1 MSIFNNPKEHYW
13 RNFATKTV
21 LILVTVAIIVW
32 FLPRNEG
39 RQYRYDVGK
48 PWMYGS
54 VIAKFD
60 FPIYKTDEA
69 IKHEQDSLLSQFQ
82 PYYDINTRIEDEQV
96 SRFLHDFSQGIPG
109 LPKEYVR
116 LIAKQLHHIYQTGII
131 NTPEYNR
138 IYKDSTSMIRIITGK
153 TVKSVPVGNFYSTIA
168 AYERIFFD
176 ERIAAQR
183 PAISKCNINNY
194 VEPNLIYDKERSET
208 EKNDLLSSIPLA
220 SGMVMSG
227 QKIIDRGEVIN
238 DYTYRVLNSFDKE
251 MKRRSSTDDEIT
263 TTIIGQSLFV
273 FILVLMFTC
282 YLSLFRKDYFE
293 KPRSITMLYA
303 MITLF
308 PIFVSMMMKHNFFSV
323 YIIPFA
329 MSAIF
334 VRVFMDSRTAFITH
348 VTMVLICAAAVK
360 YQYEFIIVQLA
371 SGLVAI
377 YSLRELSKRSQ
388 IFMTALLVAVAS
400 AVIYS
405 ALQLMQDNQ
414 VFNIDRNMY
423 TYFIVNGIFVL
434 LSYPLMYII
443 EKTFGFTSNV
453 TLFELSNTN
462 KGLLRNLS
470 EIAPGT
476 FQHSITVGNLAAE
489 IANRIGA
496 NSLLVRTGALY
507 HDIGKMTN
515 PVFFT
520 ENQAGVN
527 PHDQLT
533 ELESAQIIISHVPEG
548 LKMAEKVS
556 LPGIIKDFILTH
568 HGTGITKYF
577 YVKYCNA
584 HPNEIVDKSMFQYPG
599 PNPFTREQAI
609 LMMADTVEAAS
620 RSLKEYT
627 EESISNLVNNLIDG
641 QVKDGFFKECP
652 ITFRDIALA
661 KQVLIERLKAIYHTR
676 ISYPH
681 LSTSAQATADK
692 AEEEKEK
699 EEKDSTCTVE

>member
-1 MSIFNNPKEHYW
+1 MSIFNNTEENYW
-13 RNFATKTV
+13 RNLATKTV
-21 LILVTVAIIVW
+21 LVCITVAIIVW

-39 RQYRYDVGK
+39 RMYRYDVGK

-69 IKHEQDSLLSQFQ
+69 IKHEQDSLLKHFQ
-82 PYYDINTRIEDEQV
+82 PYYSLNPLIEKKQV
-96 SRFLHDFSQGIPG
+96 ERFLHDYEQGING
-109 LPKEYVR
+109 LPKEYVGIVAR
-116 LIAKQLHHIYQTGII
+116 QMQEIYQMGII
-131 NTPEYNR
+131 NTNEYNN
-138 IYKDSTSMIRIITGK
+138 IFKDSTSMIRFVSGK
-153 TVKSVPVGNFYSTIA
+153 NAKSLKVSSFYSTIA
-168 AYERIFFD
+168 AYEHIFAN
-176 ERIAAQR
+176 EKLAAQR
-183 PAISKCNINNY
+183 TILSRCNLNNY
-194 VEPNLIYDKERSET
+194 IEANIVYDKEKSDA

-227 QKIIDRGEVIN
+227 QKIIDRGEIVN
-238 DYTYRVLNSFDKE
+238 DYTCRVLNSFDKE
-251 MKRRSSTDDEIT
+251 MKRRSSTQDEIMT
-263 TTIIGQSLFV
+263 TFIGQILFV
-273 FILVLMFTC
+273 LILVMMFTS
-282 YLSLFRKDYFE
+282 YLTLFRKDYFE
-293 KPRSITMLYA
+293 KPRSLTMLYT

-308 PIFVSMMMKHNFFSV
+308 PILVSMMMKHNFFSV

-329 MSAIF
+329 MAAIF

-348 VTMVLICAAAVK
+348 VTMILICAAAVK

-388 IFMTALLVAVAS
+388 IFITAILVTISSCIV
-400 AVIYS
+400 YL

-414 VFNIDRNMY
+414 VFNIDPSMY
-423 TYFIVNGIFVL
+423 TYFIINGIFLL
-434 LSYPLMYII
+434 LSYPMMYLI
-443 EKTFGFTSNV
+443 EKMFGFISNV

-489 IANRIGA
+489 IANRIHA

-527 PHDQLT
+527 PHDQLSD
-533 ELESAQIIISHVPEG
+533 LESAQIIISHVTEG
-548 LKMAEKVS
+548 LKLAEKFN
-556 LPGIIKDFILTH
+556 LPGIIKDFISTH
-568 HGTGITKYF
+568 HGTGLTKYF
-577 YVKYCNA
+577 YINYCNE
-584 HPNEIVDKSMFQYPG
+584 HPDEQVDKEMFQYPG

-620 RSLKEYT
+620 RSLNEYT
-627 EESISNLVNNLIDG
+627 EESISTLTNKLIDS
-641 QVKDGFFKECP
+641 QVADGFFRECP

-661 KQVLIERLKAIYHTR
+661 KSVLIERLKSIYHTR

-681 LSTSAQATADK
+681 LNK
-692 AEEEKEK
+692 
-699 EEKDSTCTVE
+699 

>member
-1 MSIFNNPKEHYW
+1 MSIFNNTEENYW
-13 RNFATKTV
+13 RNLATKTV
-21 LILVTVAIIVW
+21 LVCITVAIIVW

-39 RQYRYDVGK
+39 RMYRYDVGK

-69 IKHEQDSLLSQFQ
+69 IKHEQDSLLKHFQ
-82 PYYDINTRIEDEQV
+82 PYYSLNPLIEKKQV
-96 SRFLHDFSQGIPG
+96 ERFLHDYEQGING
-109 LPKEYVR
+109 LPKEYVGIVAR
-116 LIAKQLHHIYQTGII
+116 QMQEIYQMGII
-131 NTPEYNR
+131 NTNEYNN
-138 IYKDSTSMIRIITGK
+138 IFKDSTSMIRFVSGK
-153 TVKSVPVGNFYSTIA
+153 NAKSLKVSSFYSTIA
-168 AYERIFFD
+168 AYEHIFAN
-176 ERIAAQR
+176 EKLAAQR
-183 PAISKCNINNY
+183 AILSRCNLNNY
-194 VEPNLIYDKERSET
+194 IEANIVYDKEKSDA

-227 QKIIDRGEVIN
+227 QKIIDRGEIVN
-238 DYTYRVLNSFDKE
+238 DYTCRVLNSFDKE
-251 MKRRSSTDDEIT
+251 MKRRSSTQDEIMT
-263 TTIIGQSLFV
+263 TFIGQILFV
-273 FILVLMFTC
+273 LILVMMFTS
-282 YLSLFRKDYFE
+282 YLTLFRKDYFE
-293 KPRSITMLYA
+293 KPRSITMLYT

-308 PIFVSMMMKHNFFSV
+308 PILVSMMMKHNFFSV

-329 MSAIF
+329 MAAIF

-348 VTMVLICAAAVK
+348 VTMILICAAAVK

-388 IFMTALLVAVAS
+388 IFITAILVTISSCIV
-400 AVIYS
+400 YL

-414 VFNIDRNMY
+414 VFNIDPSMY
-423 TYFIVNGIFVL
+423 TYFIINGIFLL
-434 LSYPLMYII
+434 LSYPMMYLI
-443 EKTFGFTSNV
+443 EKMFGFISNV

-489 IANRIGA
+489 IANRIHA

-527 PHDQLT
+527 PHDQLSD
-533 ELESAQIIISHVPEG
+533 LESAQIIISHVTEG
-548 LKMAEKVS
+548 LKLAEKFN
-556 LPGIIKDFILTH
+556 LPGIIKDFISTH
-568 HGTGITKYF
+568 HGNGLTKFF
-577 YVKYCNA
+577 YINYCNE
-584 HPNEIVDKSMFQYPG
+584 HPDEKVDKEQFQYPG

-609 LMMADTVEAAS
+609 LMMADIVEAAS

-627 EESISNLVNNLIDG
+627 EESISALTNKLIDS
-641 QVKDGFFKECP
+641 QVADGFFRECP

-661 KQVLIERLKAIYHTR
+661 KSVLIERLKSIYHTR

-681 LSTSAQATADK
+681 LNK
-692 AEEEKEK
+692 
-699 EEKDSTCTVE
+699 

>member
-1 MSIFNNPKEHYW
+1 MSIFNNTEENYW
-13 RNFATKTV
+13 RNLATKTV
-21 LILVTVAIIVW
+21 LVCITVAIIVW

-39 RQYRYDVGK
+39 RMYRYDVGK

-69 IKHEQDSLLSQFQ
+69 IKHEQDSLLKHFQ
-82 PYYDINTRIEDEQV
+82 PYYSLNPLIEKKQV
-96 SRFLHDFSQGIPG
+96 ERFLHDYEQGING
-109 LPKEYVR
+109 LPKEYVGIVAR
-116 LIAKQLHHIYQTGII
+116 QMQEIYQMGII
-131 NTPEYNR
+131 NTNEYNN
-138 IYKDSTSMIRIITGK
+138 IFKDSTSMIRFVSGK
-153 TVKSVPVGNFYSTIA
+153 NAKSLKVSSFYSTIA
-168 AYERIFFD
+168 AYEHIFAN
-176 ERIAAQR
+176 EKLAAQR
-183 PAISKCNINNY
+183 AILSRCNLNNY
-194 VEPNLIYDKERSET
+194 IEANIVYDKEKSDA
-208 EKNDLLSSIPLA
+208 EKNDMLSSIPLA

-227 QKIIDRGEVIN
+227 QKIIDRGEIVN
-238 DYTYRVLNSFDKE
+238 DYTCRVLNSFDKE
-251 MKRRSSTDDEIT
+251 MKRRSSTQDEIMT
-263 TTIIGQSLFV
+263 TFIGQILFV
-273 FILVLMFTC
+273 LILVMMFTS
-282 YLSLFRKDYFE
+282 YLTLFRKDYFE
-293 KPRSITMLYA
+293 KPRSITMLYT

-308 PIFVSMMMKHNFFSV
+308 PILVSMMMKHNFFSV

-329 MSAIF
+329 MAAIF

-348 VTMVLICAAAVK
+348 VTMILICAAAVK

-388 IFMTALLVAVAS
+388 IFITAILVTISSCIV
-400 AVIYS
+400 YL

-414 VFNIDRNMY
+414 VFNIDPSMY
-423 TYFIVNGIFVL
+423 TYFIINGIFLL
-434 LSYPLMYII
+434 LSYPMMYLI
-443 EKTFGFTSNV
+443 EKMFGFISNV

-489 IANRIGA
+489 IANRIHA

-527 PHDQLT
+527 PHDQLSD
-533 ELESAQIIISHVPEG
+533 LESAQIIISHVTEG
-548 LKMAEKVS
+548 LKLAEKFN
-556 LPGIIKDFILTH
+556 LPGIIKDFISTH
-568 HGTGITKYF
+568 HGTGLTKYF
-577 YVKYCNA
+577 YINYCNE
-584 HPNEIVDKSMFQYPG
+584 HPDEQVDKEMFQYPG

-620 RSLKEYT
+620 RSLNEYT
-627 EESISNLVNNLIDG
+627 EESISTLTNKLIDS
-641 QVKDGFFKECP
+641 QVADGFFRECP
-652 ITFRDIALA
+652 ITFRDITLA
-661 KQVLIERLKAIYHTR
+661 KSVLIERLKSIYHTR

-681 LSTSAQATADK
+681 LNK
-692 AEEEKEK
+692 
-699 EEKDSTCTVE
+699 

>member
-1 MSIFNNPKEHYW
+1 MSIFNNTEENYW
-13 RNFATKTV
+13 RNLATKTV
-21 LILVTVAIIVW
+21 LVCITVAIIVW

-39 RQYRYDVGK
+39 RMYRYDVGK

-69 IKHEQDSLLSQFQ
+69 IKHEQDSLLKHFQ
-82 PYYDINTRIEDEQV
+82 PYYSLNPLIEKKQV
-96 SRFLHDFSQGIPG
+96 ERFLHDYEQGING
-109 LPKEYVR
+109 LPKEYVGIVAR
-116 LIAKQLHHIYQTGII
+116 QMQEIYQMGII
-131 NTPEYNR
+131 NTNEYNN
-138 IYKDSTSMIRIITGK
+138 IFKDSTSMIRFVSGK
-153 TVKSVPVGNFYSTIA
+153 NAKSLKVSSFYSTIA
-168 AYERIFFD
+168 AYEHIFAN
-176 ERIAAQR
+176 EKLAAQR
-183 PAISKCNINNY
+183 AILSRCNLNNY
-194 VEPNLIYDKERSET
+194 IEANIVYDKEKSDA

-227 QKIIDRGEVIN
+227 QKIIDRGEIVN
-238 DYTYRVLNSFDKE
+238 DYTCRVLNSFDKE
-251 MKRRSSTDDEIT
+251 MKRRSSTQDEIMT
-263 TTIIGQSLFV
+263 TFIGQILFV
-273 FILVLMFTC
+273 LILVMMFTS
-282 YLSLFRKDYFE
+282 YLTLFRKDYFE
-293 KPRSITMLYA
+293 KPRSLTMLYT

-308 PIFVSMMMKHNFFSV
+308 PILVSMMMKHNFFSV

-329 MSAIF
+329 MAAIF

-348 VTMVLICAAAVK
+348 VTMILICAAAVK

-388 IFMTALLVAVAS
+388 IFITAILVTISSCIV
-400 AVIYS
+400 YL

-414 VFNIDRNMY
+414 VFNIDPSMY
-423 TYFIVNGIFVL
+423 TYFIINGIFLL
-434 LSYPLMYII
+434 LSYPMMYLI
-443 EKTFGFTSNV
+443 EKMFGFISNV

-489 IANRIGA
+489 IANRIHA

-527 PHDQLT
+527 PHDQLSD
-533 ELESAQIIISHVPEG
+533 LESAQIIISHVTEG
-548 LKMAEKVS
+548 LKLAEKFN
-556 LPGIIKDFILTH
+556 LPGIIKDFISTH
-568 HGTGITKYF
+568 HGTGLTKYF
-577 YVKYCNA
+577 YINYCNE
-584 HPNEIVDKSMFQYPG
+584 HPDEQVDKEMFQYPG

-620 RSLKEYT
+620 RSLNEYT
-627 EESISNLVNNLIDG
+627 EESISTLTNKLIDS
-641 QVKDGFFKECP
+641 QVAGGFFRECP

-661 KQVLIERLKAIYHTR
+661 KSVLIERLKSIYHTR

-681 LSTSAQATADK
+681 QNK
-692 AEEEKEK
+692 
-699 EEKDSTCTVE
+699 

>member
-1 MSIFNNPKEHYW
+1 MSIFNNTEENYW
-13 RNFATKTV
+13 RNLATKTV
-21 LILVTVAIIVW
+21 LVCITVAIIVW

-39 RQYRYDVGK
+39 RMYRYDVGK

-69 IKHEQDSLLSQFQ
+69 IKHEQDSLLKHFQ
-82 PYYDINTRIEDEQV
+82 PYYSLNPLIEKKQV
-96 SRFLHDFSQGIPG
+96 ERFLHDYEQGING
-109 LPKEYVR
+109 LPKEYVG
-116 LIAKQLHHIYQTGII
+116 IVAKQMQEIYQMGII
-131 NTPEYNR
+131 NTNEYNN
-138 IYKDSTSMIRIITGK
+138 IFKDSTSMIRFVSGK
-153 TVKSVPVGNFYSTIA
+153 NAKSLKVSSFYSTIA
-168 AYERIFFD
+168 AYEHIFAN
-176 ERIAAQR
+176 EKLAAR
-183 PAISKCNINNY
+183 RAILSRCNLNNY
-194 VEPNLIYDKERSET
+194 IEANIVYDKEKSDA

-227 QKIIDRGEVIN
+227 QKIIDRGEIVN
-238 DYTYRVLNSFDKE
+238 DYTCRVLNSFDKE
-251 MKRRSSTDDEIT
+251 MKRRSSTQDEIMT
-263 TTIIGQSLFV
+263 TFIGQILFV
-273 FILVLMFTC
+273 LILVMMFTS
-282 YLSLFRKDYFE
+282 YLTLFRKDYFE
-293 KPRSITMLYA
+293 KPRSLTMLYT

-308 PIFVSMMMKHNFFSV
+308 PILVSMMMKHNFFSV

-329 MSAIF
+329 MAAIF

-348 VTMVLICAAAVK
+348 VTMILICAAAVK

-388 IFMTALLVAVAS
+388 IFITAILVTISSCIV
-400 AVIYS
+400 YL

-414 VFNIDRNMY
+414 VFNIDPSMY
-423 TYFIVNGIFVL
+423 TYFIINGIFLL
-434 LSYPLMYII
+434 LSYPMMYLI
-443 EKTFGFTSNV
+443 EKMFGFISNV

-489 IANRIGA
+489 IANRIHA

-527 PHDQLT
+527 PHDQLSD
-533 ELESAQIIISHVPEG
+533 LESAQIIISHVTEG
-548 LKMAEKVS
+548 LKLAEKFN
-556 LPGIIKDFILTH
+556 LPGIIKDFISTH
-568 HGTGITKYF
+568 HGTGLTKYF
-577 YVKYCNA
+577 YINYSNE
-584 HPNEIVDKSMFQYPG
+584 HPDEQVDKEMFQYPG

-620 RSLKEYT
+620 RSLNEYT
-627 EESISNLVNNLIDG
+627 EESISTLTNKLIDS
-641 QVKDGFFKECP
+641 QVADGFFRECP

-661 KQVLIERLKAIYHTR
+661 KSVLIERLKSIYHTR

-681 LSTSAQATADK
+681 LNK
-692 AEEEKEK
+692 
-699 EEKDSTCTVE
+699 

>member
-1 MSIFNNPKEHYW
+1 MSIFNNTEENYW
-13 RNFATKTV
+13 RNLATKTV
-21 LILVTVAIIVW
+21 LVCITVAIIVW

-39 RQYRYDVGK
+39 RMYRYDVGK

-69 IKHEQDSLLSQFQ
+69 IKHEQDSLLKHFQ
-82 PYYDINTRIEDEQV
+82 PYYSLNPLIEKKQV
-96 SRFLHDFSQGIPG
+96 ERFLHDYEQGING
-109 LPKEYVR
+109 LPKEYVG
-116 LIAKQLHHIYQTGII
+116 IVAKQMQEIYQMGII
-131 NTPEYNR
+131 NTNEYNN
-138 IYKDSTSMIRIITGK
+138 IFKDSTSMIRFVSGK
-153 TVKSVPVGNFYSTIA
+153 NARSLKVSSFYSTIA
-168 AYERIFFD
+168 AYEHIFAN
-176 ERIAAQR
+176 EKLAAQR
-183 PAISKCNINNY
+183 AILSRCNLNNY
-194 VEPNLIYDKERSET
+194 IEANIVYDKEKSDA

-227 QKIIDRGEVIN
+227 QKIIDRGEIVN
-238 DYTYRVLNSFDKE
+238 DYTCRVLNSFDKE
-251 MKRRSSTDDEIT
+251 MKRRSSTQDEIMT
-263 TTIIGQSLFV
+263 TFIGQILFV
-273 FILVLMFTC
+273 LILVMMFTS
-282 YLSLFRKDYFE
+282 YLTLFRKDYFE
-293 KPRSITMLYA
+293 KPRSLTMLYT

-308 PIFVSMMMKHNFFSV
+308 PILVSMMMKHNFFSV

-329 MSAIF
+329 MAAIF

-348 VTMVLICAAAVK
+348 VTMILICAAAVK

-388 IFMTALLVAVAS
+388 IFFTAILVTISSCIV
-400 AVIYS
+400 YL

-414 VFNIDRNMY
+414 VFNIDPSMY
-423 TYFIVNGIFVL
+423 TYFIINGIFLL
-434 LSYPLMYII
+434 LSYPMMYLI
-443 EKTFGFTSNV
+443 EKMFGFISNV

-489 IANRIGA
+489 IANRIHA

-527 PHDQLT
+527 PHDQLSD
-533 ELESAQIIISHVPEG
+533 LESAQIIISHVTEG
-548 LKMAEKVS
+548 LKLAEKFN
-556 LPGIIKDFILTH
+556 LPGIIKDFISTH
-568 HGTGITKYF
+568 HGTGLTKYF
-577 YVKYCNA
+577 YINYCNE
-584 HPNEIVDKSMFQYPG
+584 HPDEQVDKEMFQYPG

-620 RSLKEYT
+620 RSLNEYT
-627 EESISNLVNNLIDG
+627 EESISTLTNKLIDS
-641 QVKDGFFKECP
+641 QVAGGFFRECP

-661 KQVLIERLKAIYHTR
+661 KSVLIERLKSIYHTR

-681 LSTSAQATADK
+681 LNK
-692 AEEEKEK
+692 
-699 EEKDSTCTVE
+699 

>member
-1 MSIFNNPKEHYW
+1 MSIFNNTEENYW
-13 RNFATKTV
+13 RNLATKTV
-21 LILVTVAIIVW
+21 LVCITVAIIVW

-39 RQYRYDVGK
+39 RMYRYDVGK

-69 IKHEQDSLLSQFQ
+69 IKHEQDSLLKHFQ
-82 PYYDINTRIEDEQV
+82 PYYSLNPLIEKKQV
-96 SRFLHDFSQGIPG
+96 ERFLHDYEQGING
-109 LPKEYVR
+109 LPKEYVG
-116 LIAKQLHHIYQTGII
+116 IVAKQMQEIYQMGII
-131 NTPEYNR
+131 NTNEYNN
-138 IYKDSTSMIRIITGK
+138 IFKDSTSMIRFVSGK
-153 TVKSVPVGNFYSTIA
+153 NAKSLKVSSFYSTIA
-168 AYERIFFD
+168 AYEHIFAN
-176 ERIAAQR
+176 EKLAAQR
-183 PAISKCNINNY
+183 AILSRCNLNNY
-194 VEPNLIYDKERSET
+194 IEANIVYDKEKSDA

-227 QKIIDRGEVIN
+227 QKIIDRGEIVN
-238 DYTYRVLNSFDKE
+238 DYTCRVLNSFDKE
-251 MKRRSSTDDEIT
+251 MKRRSSTQDEIMT
-263 TTIIGQSLFV
+263 TFIGQILFV
-273 FILVLMFTC
+273 LILVMMFTS
-282 YLSLFRKDYFE
+282 YLTLFRKDYFE
-293 KPRSITMLYA
+293 KPRSITMLYT

-308 PIFVSMMMKHNFFSV
+308 PILVSMMMKHNFFSV

-329 MSAIF
+329 MAAIF

-348 VTMVLICAAAVK
+348 VTMILICAAAVK

-388 IFMTALLVAVAS
+388 IFITAILVTISSCIV
-400 AVIYS
+400 YL

-414 VFNIDRNMY
+414 VFNIDPSMY
-423 TYFIVNGIFVL
+423 TYFIINGIFLL
-434 LSYPLMYII
+434 LSYPMMYLI
-443 EKTFGFTSNV
+443 EKMFGFISNV

-489 IANRIGA
+489 IANRIHA

-527 PHDQLT
+527 PHDQLSD
-533 ELESAQIIISHVPEG
+533 LESAKIIISHVTEG
-548 LKMAEKVS
+548 LKLAEKFN
-556 LPGIIKDFILTH
+556 LPGIIKDFISTH
-568 HGTGITKYF
+568 HGTGLTKYF
-577 YVKYCNA
+577 YINYCNE
-584 HPNEIVDKSMFQYPG
+584 HPDEQVDKEMFQYPG

-620 RSLKEYT
+620 RSLNEYT
-627 EESISNLVNNLIDG
+627 EESISTLTNKLIDN
-641 QVKDGFFKECP
+641 QVADGFFRECP

-661 KQVLIERLKAIYHTR
+661 KSVLIERLKSIYHTR

-681 LSTSAQATADK
+681 LNK
-692 AEEEKEK
+692 
-699 EEKDSTCTVE
+699 

>member
-1 MSIFNNPKEHYW
+1 MSIFNNTEENYW
-13 RNFATKTV
+13 RNLATKTV
-21 LILVTVAIIVW
+21 LVCITVAIIVW

-39 RQYRYDVGK
+39 RMYRYDVGK

-69 IKHEQDSLLSQFQ
+69 IKHEQDSLLKHFQ
-82 PYYDINTRIEDEQV
+82 PYYSLNPLIEKKQV
-96 SRFLHDFSQGIPG
+96 ERFLHDYEQGING
-109 LPKEYVR
+109 LPKEYVG
-116 LIAKQLHHIYQTGII
+116 IVAKQMQEIYQMGII
-131 NTPEYNR
+131 NTNEYNN
-138 IYKDSTSMIRIITGK
+138 IFKDSTSMIRFVSGK
-153 TVKSVPVGNFYSTIA
+153 NAKSLKVSSFYSTIA
-168 AYERIFFD
+168 AYEHIFAN
-176 ERIAAQR
+176 EKLAAQR
-183 PAISKCNINNY
+183 AILSRCNLNNY
-194 VEPNLIYDKERSET
+194 IEANIVYDKEKSDA

-227 QKIIDRGEVIN
+227 QKIIDRGEIVN
-238 DYTYRVLNSFDKE
+238 DYTCRVLNSFDKE
-251 MKRRSSTDDEIT
+251 MKRRSSTQDEIMT
-263 TTIIGQSLFV
+263 TFIGQILFV
-273 FILVLMFTC
+273 LILVMMFTS
-282 YLSLFRKDYFE
+282 YLTLFRKDYFE
-293 KPRSITMLYA
+293 KPRSLTMLYT

-308 PIFVSMMMKHNFFSV
+308 PILVSMMMKHNFFSV

-329 MSAIF
+329 MAAIF

-348 VTMVLICAAAVK
+348 VTMILICAAAVK

-388 IFMTALLVAVAS
+388 IFFTAILVTISSCIV
-400 AVIYS
+400 YL

-414 VFNIDRNMY
+414 VFNIDPSMY
-423 TYFIVNGIFVL
+423 TYFIINGIFLL
-434 LSYPLMYII
+434 LSYPMMYLI
-443 EKTFGFTSNV
+443 EKMFGFISNV

-489 IANRIGA
+489 IANRIHA

-527 PHDQLT
+527 PHDQLSD
-533 ELESAQIIISHVPEG
+533 LESAQIIISHVTEG
-548 LKMAEKVS
+548 LKLAEKFN
-556 LPGIIKDFILTH
+556 LPGIIKDFISTH
-568 HGTGITKYF
+568 HGTGLTKYF
-577 YVKYCNA
+577 YINYCNE
-584 HPNEIVDKSMFQYPG
+584 HPDEQVDKEMFQYPG

-620 RSLKEYT
+620 RSLNEYT
-627 EESISNLVNNLIDG
+627 EESISTLTNKLIDS
-641 QVKDGFFKECP
+641 QVAGGFFRECP

-661 KQVLIERLKAIYHTR
+661 KSVLIERLKSIYHTR

-681 LSTSAQATADK
+681 LNK
-692 AEEEKEK
+692 
-699 EEKDSTCTVE
+699 

>member
-1 MSIFNNPKEHYW
+1 MSIFNNTEENYW
-13 RNFATKTV
+13 RNLATKTV
-21 LILVTVAIIVW
+21 LVCITVAIIVW

-39 RQYRYDVGK
+39 RMYRYDVGK

-69 IKHEQDSLLSQFQ
+69 IKHEQDSLLKHFQ
-82 PYYDINTRIEDEQV
+82 PYYSLNPLIEKKQV
-96 SRFLHDFSQGIPG
+96 ERFLHDYEQGING
-109 LPKEYVR
+109 LPKEYVGIVAR
-116 LIAKQLHHIYQTGII
+116 QMQEIYQMGII
-131 NTPEYNR
+131 NTNEYNN
-138 IYKDSTSMIRIITGK
+138 IFKDSTSMIRFVSGK
-153 TVKSVPVGNFYSTIA
+153 NAKSLKVSSFYSTIA
-168 AYERIFFD
+168 AYEHIFAN
-176 ERIAAQR
+176 EKLAAQR
-183 PAISKCNINNY
+183 AILSRCNLNNY
-194 VEPNLIYDKERSET
+194 IEANIVYDKEKSDA

-227 QKIIDRGEVIN
+227 QKIIDRGEIVN
-238 DYTYRVLNSFDKE
+238 DYTCRVLNSFDKE
-251 MKRRSSTDDEIT
+251 MKRRSSTQDEIMT
-263 TTIIGQSLFV
+263 TFIGQILFV
-273 FILVLMFTC
+273 LILVMMFTS
-282 YLSLFRKDYFE
+282 YLTLFRKDYFE
-293 KPRSITMLYA
+293 KPRSITMLYT

-308 PIFVSMMMKHNFFSV
+308 PILVSMMMKHNFFSV

-329 MSAIF
+329 MAAIF

-348 VTMVLICAAAVK
+348 VTMILICAAAVK

-388 IFMTALLVAVAS
+388 IFITAILVTISSCIV
-400 AVIYS
+400 YL

-414 VFNIDRNMY
+414 VFNIDPSMY
-423 TYFIVNGIFVL
+423 TYFIITGIFLL
-434 LSYPLMYII
+434 LSYPMMYLI
-443 EKTFGFTSNV
+443 EKMFGFISNV

-489 IANRIGA
+489 IANRIHA

-527 PHDQLT
+527 PHDQLSD
-533 ELESAQIIISHVPEG
+533 LESAQIIISHVTEG
-548 LKMAEKVS
+548 LKLAEKFN
-556 LPGIIKDFILTH
+556 LPGIIKDFISTH
-568 HGTGITKYF
+568 HGTGLTKYF
-577 YVKYCNA
+577 YINYCNE
-584 HPNEIVDKSMFQYPG
+584 HPDEQVDKEMFQYPG

-627 EESISNLVNNLIDG
+627 EESISTLTNKLIDS
-641 QVKDGFFKECP
+641 QVADGFFRECP

-661 KQVLIERLKAIYHTR
+661 KSVLIERLKSIYHTR

-681 LSTSAQATADK
+681 LNK
-692 AEEEKEK
+692 
-699 EEKDSTCTVE
+699 

>member
-1 MSIFNNPKEHYW
+1 MSIFNNTEENYW
-13 RNFATKTV
+13 RNLATKTV
-21 LILVTVAIIVW
+21 LVCITVAIIVW

-39 RQYRYDVGK
+39 RMYRYDVGK

-69 IKHEQDSLLSQFQ
+69 IKHEQDSLLKHFQ
-82 PYYDINTRIEDEQV
+82 PYYSLNPLIEKKQV
-96 SRFLHDFSQGIPG
+96 ERFLHDYEQGING
-109 LPKEYVR
+109 LPKEYVGIVAR
-116 LIAKQLHHIYQTGII
+116 QMQEIYQTGII
-131 NTPEYNR
+131 NTNEYNN
-138 IYKDSTSMIRIITGK
+138 IFKDSTSMIRFVSGK
-153 TVKSVPVGNFYSTIA
+153 NAKSLKVSSFYSTIA
-168 AYERIFFD
+168 AYEHIFAN
-176 ERIAAQR
+176 EKLAAQR
-183 PAISKCNINNY
+183 AILSRCNLNNY
-194 VEPNLIYDKERSET
+194 IEANIVYDKEKSDA

-227 QKIIDRGEVIN
+227 QKIIDRGEIVN
-238 DYTYRVLNSFDKE
+238 DYTCRVLNSFDKE
-251 MKRRSSTDDEIT
+251 MKRRSSTQDEIIT
-263 TTIIGQSLFV
+263 TFIGQILFV
-273 FILVLMFTC
+273 LILVMMFTS
-282 YLSLFRKDYFE
+282 YLTLFRKDYFE
-293 KPRSITMLYA
+293 KPRSITMLYT

-308 PIFVSMMMKHNFFSV
+308 PILVSMMMKHNFFSV

-329 MSAIF
+329 MAAIF

-348 VTMVLICAAAVK
+348 VTMILICAAAVK

-388 IFMTALLVAVAS
+388 IFITAILVTISSCIV
-400 AVIYS
+400 YL

-414 VFNIDRNMY
+414 VFNIDPSMY
-423 TYFIVNGIFVL
+423 TYFIINGIFLL
-434 LSYPLMYII
+434 LSYPMMYLI
-443 EKTFGFTSNV
+443 EKMFGFISNV

-489 IANRIGA
+489 IANRIHA

-527 PHDQLT
+527 PHDQLSD
-533 ELESAQIIISHVPEG
+533 LESAQIIISHVTEG
-548 LKMAEKVS
+548 LKLAEKFN
-556 LPGIIKDFILTH
+556 LPGIIKDFISTH
-568 HGTGITKYF
+568 HGNGLTKFF
-577 YVKYCNA
+577 YINYCNE
-584 HPNEIVDKSMFQYPG
+584 HPDEKVDKEQFQYPG

-627 EESISNLVNNLIDG
+627 EESISALTNKLIDS
-641 QVKDGFFKECP
+641 QVADGFFRECP

-661 KQVLIERLKAIYHTR
+661 KSVLIERLKSIYHTR

-681 LSTSAQATADK
+681 LNK
-692 AEEEKEK
+692 
-699 EEKDSTCTVE
+699 

>member
-1 MSIFNNPKEHYW
+1 MSIFNNTEENYW
-13 RNFATKTV
+13 RNLATKTV
-21 LILVTVAIIVW
+21 LVCITVAIIVW

-39 RQYRYDVGK
+39 RMYRYDVGK

-69 IKHEQDSLLSQFQ
+69 IKHEQDSLLKHFQ
-82 PYYDINTRIEDEQV
+82 PYYSLNPLIEKKQV
-96 SRFLHDFSQGIPG
+96 ERFLHDYEQGING
-109 LPKEYVR
+109 LPKEYVG
-116 LIAKQLHHIYQTGII
+116 IVAKQMQEIYQMGII
-131 NTPEYNR
+131 NTNEYNN
-138 IYKDSTSMIRIITGK
+138 IFKDSTSMIRFVSGK
-153 TVKSVPVGNFYSTIA
+153 NAKSLKVSSFYSTIA
-168 AYERIFFD
+168 AYEHIFAN
-176 ERIAAQR
+176 EKLAAQR
-183 PAISKCNINNY
+183 AILSRCNLNNY
-194 VEPNLIYDKERSET
+194 IEANIVYDKEKSDA

-227 QKIIDRGEVIN
+227 QKIIDRGEIVN
-238 DYTYRVLNSFDKE
+238 DYTCRVLNSFDKE
-251 MKRRSSTDDEIT
+251 MKRRSSTQDEIMT
-263 TTIIGQSLFV
+263 TFIGQILFV
-273 FILVLMFTC
+273 LILVMMFTS
-282 YLSLFRKDYFE
+282 YLTLFRKDFFE
-293 KPRSITMLYA
+293 KPRSITMLYT

-308 PIFVSMMMKHNFFSV
+308 PILVSMMMKHNFFSV

-329 MSAIF
+329 MAAIF

-348 VTMVLICAAAVK
+348 VTMILICAAAVK

-388 IFMTALLVAVAS
+388 IFITAILVTISSCIV
-400 AVIYS
+400 YL

-414 VFNIDRNMY
+414 VFNIDPSMY
-423 TYFIVNGIFVL
+423 TYFIINGIFLL
-434 LSYPLMYII
+434 LSYPMMYLI
-443 EKTFGFTSNV
+443 EKMFGFISNV

-489 IANRIGA
+489 IANRIHA

-527 PHDQLT
+527 PHDQLSD
-533 ELESAQIIISHVPEG
+533 LESAQIIISHVTEG
-548 LKMAEKVS
+548 LKLAEKFN
-556 LPGIIKDFILTH
+556 LPGIIKDFISTH
-568 HGTGITKYF
+568 HGTGLTKYF
-577 YVKYCNA
+577 YINYCNE
-584 HPNEIVDKSMFQYPG
+584 HPDEQVDKEMFQYPG

-620 RSLKEYT
+620 RSLNEYT
-627 EESISNLVNNLIDG
+627 EESISTLTNKLIDS
-641 QVKDGFFKECP
+641 QVAGGFFRECP

-661 KQVLIERLKAIYHTR
+661 KSVLIERLKSIYHTR

-681 LSTSAQATADK
+681 LNK
-692 AEEEKEK
+692 
-699 EEKDSTCTVE
+699 

>member
-1 MSIFNNPKEHYW
+1 MSIFNNTEENYW
-13 RNFATKTV
+13 RNLATKTV
-21 LILVTVAIIVW
+21 LVCITVAIIVW

-39 RQYRYDVGK
+39 RMYRYDVGK

-69 IKHEQDSLLSQFQ
+69 IKHEQDSLLKHFQ
-82 PYYDINTRIEDEQV
+82 PYYSLNPLIEKKQV
-96 SRFLHDFSQGIPG
+96 ERFLHDYEQGING
-109 LPKEYVR
+109 LPKEYVGIVAR
-116 LIAKQLHHIYQTGII
+116 QMQEIYQMGII
-131 NTPEYNR
+131 NTNEYNN
-138 IYKDSTSMIRIITGK
+138 IFKDSTSMIRFVSGK
-153 TVKSVPVGNFYSTIA
+153 NAKSLKVSSFYSTIA
-168 AYERIFFD
+168 AYEHIFAN
-176 ERIAAQR
+176 EKLAAQR
-183 PAISKCNINNY
+183 AILSRCNLNNY
-194 VEPNLIYDKERSET
+194 IEANIVYDKEKSDA

-227 QKIIDRGEVIN
+227 QKIIDRGEIVN
-238 DYTYRVLNSFDKE
+238 DYTCRVLNSFDKE
-251 MKRRSSTDDEIT
+251 MKRRSSTQDEILT
-263 TTIIGQSLFV
+263 TFIGQILFV
-273 FILVLMFTC
+273 LILVMMFTS
-282 YLSLFRKDYFE
+282 YLTLFRKDYFE
-293 KPRSITMLYA
+293 KPRSITMLYT

-308 PIFVSMMMKHNFFSV
+308 PILVSMMMKHNFFSV

-329 MSAIF
+329 MAAIF

-348 VTMVLICAAAVK
+348 VTMILICAAAVK

-388 IFMTALLVAVAS
+388 IFITAILVTISSCIV
-400 AVIYS
+400 YL

-414 VFNIDRNMY
+414 VFNIDPSMY
-423 TYFIVNGIFVL
+423 TYFIINGIFLL
-434 LSYPLMYII
+434 LSYPMMYLI
-443 EKTFGFTSNV
+443 EKMFGFISNV

-489 IANRIGA
+489 IANRIHA

-527 PHDQLT
+527 PHDQLSD
-533 ELESAQIIISHVPEG
+533 LESAQIIISHVTEG
-548 LKMAEKVS
+548 LKLAEKFN
-556 LPGIIKDFILTH
+556 LPGIIKDFISTH
-568 HGTGITKYF
+568 HGNGLTKFF
-577 YVKYCNA
+577 YINYCNE
-584 HPNEIVDKSMFQYPG
+584 HPDEKVDKEQFQYPG

-627 EESISNLVNNLIDG
+627 EESISALTNKLIDN
-641 QVKDGFFKECP
+641 QVADGFFRECP

-661 KQVLIERLKAIYHTR
+661 KSVLIERLKSIYHTR

-681 LSTSAQATADK
+681 LNK
-692 AEEEKEK
+692 
-699 EEKDSTCTVE
+699 

>member
-1 MSIFNNPKEHYW
+1 MSIFNNTEENYW
-13 RNFATKTV
+13 RNLATKTV
-21 LILVTVAIIVW
+21 LVCITVAIIVW

-39 RQYRYDVGK
+39 RMYRYDVGK

-69 IKHEQDSLLSQFQ
+69 IKHEQDSLLKHFQ
-82 PYYDINTRIEDEQV
+82 PYYSLNPLIEKKQV
-96 SRFLHDFSQGIPG
+96 ERFLHDYEQGING
-109 LPKEYVR
+109 LPKEYVGIVAR
-116 LIAKQLHHIYQTGII
+116 QMQEIYQIGII
-131 NTPEYNR
+131 NTNEYNN
-138 IYKDSTSMIRIITGK
+138 IFKDSTSMIRFVSGK
-153 TVKSVPVGNFYSTIA
+153 NAKSLKVSSFYSTIA
-168 AYERIFFD
+168 AYEHIFAN
-176 ERIAAQR
+176 EKLAAQR
-183 PAISKCNINNY
+183 AILSRCNLNNY
-194 VEPNLIYDKERSET
+194 IEANIVYDKEKSDA
-208 EKNDLLSSIPLA
+208 EKNDMLSSIPLA

-227 QKIIDRGEVIN
+227 QKIIDRGEIVN
-238 DYTYRVLNSFDKE
+238 DYTCRVLNSFDKE
-251 MKRRSSTDDEIT
+251 MKRRSSTQDEIMT
-263 TTIIGQSLFV
+263 TFIGQTLFV
-273 FILVLMFTC
+273 LILVMMFTS
-282 YLSLFRKDYFE
+282 YLTLFRKDYFE
-293 KPRSITMLYA
+293 KPRSITMLYT

-308 PIFVSMMMKHNFFSV
+308 PILVSMMMKHNFFSV

-329 MSAIF
+329 MAAIF

-348 VTMVLICAAAVK
+348 VTMILICAAAVK

-388 IFMTALLVAVAS
+388 IFITAILVTISSCIV
-400 AVIYS
+400 YL

-414 VFNIDRNMY
+414 VFNIDPSMY
-423 TYFIVNGIFVL
+423 TYFIINGIFLL
-434 LSYPLMYII
+434 LSYPLMYLI
-443 EKTFGFTSNV
+443 EKLFGFISNV

-489 IANRIGA
+489 IANRIHA

-527 PHDQLT
+527 PHDQLSD
-533 ELESAQIIISHVPEG
+533 LESAQIIISHVTEG
-548 LKMAEKVS
+548 LKLAEKFN
-556 LPGIIKDFILTH
+556 LPGIIKDFISTH
-568 HGTGITKYF
+568 HGTGLTKYF
-577 YVKYCNA
+577 YINYCNE
-584 HPNEIVDKSMFQYPG
+584 HPDEQVDKEMFQYPG

-620 RSLKEYT
+620 RSLNEYT
-627 EESISNLVNNLIDG
+627 EESISTLTNKLIDS
-641 QVKDGFFKECP
+641 QVADGFFRECP

-661 KQVLIERLKAIYHTR
+661 KSVLIERLKSIYHTR

-681 LSTSAQATADK
+681 LNK
-692 AEEEKEK
+692 
-699 EEKDSTCTVE
+699 

>member
-1 MSIFNNPKEHYW
+1 MSIFNNTEENYW
-13 RNFATKTV
+13 RNLATKTV
-21 LILVTVAIIVW
+21 LVCITVAIIVW

-39 RQYRYDVGK
+39 RMYRYDVGK

-69 IKHEQDSLLSQFQ
+69 IKHEQDSLLKHFQ
-82 PYYDINTRIEDEQV
+82 PYYSLNPLIEKKQV
-96 SRFLHDFSQGIPG
+96 ERFLHDYEQGING
-109 LPKEYVR
+109 LPKEYVG
-116 LIAKQLHHIYQTGII
+116 IVAKQMQEIYQMGII
-131 NTPEYNR
+131 NTNEYNN
-138 IYKDSTSMIRIITGK
+138 IFKDSTSMIRFVSGK
-153 TVKSVPVGNFYSTIA
+153 NAKSLKVSSFYSTIA
-168 AYERIFFD
+168 AYEHIFAN
-176 ERIAAQR
+176 EKLATQR
-183 PAISKCNINNY
+183 AILSRCNLNNY
-194 VEPNLIYDKERSET
+194 IEANIVYDKEKSDA

-227 QKIIDRGEVIN
+227 QKIIDRGEIVN
-238 DYTYRVLNSFDKE
+238 DYTCRVLNSFDKE
-251 MKRRSSTDDEIT
+251 MKRRSSTQDEIMT
-263 TTIIGQSLFV
+263 TFIGQILFV
-273 FILVLMFTC
+273 LILVMMFTS
-282 YLSLFRKDYFE
+282 YLTLFRKDYFE
-293 KPRSITMLYA
+293 KPRSLTMLYT

-308 PIFVSMMMKHNFFSV
+308 PILVSMMMKHNFFSV

-329 MSAIF
+329 MAAIF

-348 VTMVLICAAAVK
+348 VTMILICAAAVK

-388 IFMTALLVAVAS
+388 IFITAILVTISSCIV
-400 AVIYS
+400 YL

-414 VFNIDRNMY
+414 VFNIDPSMY
-423 TYFIVNGIFVL
+423 TYFIINGIFLL
-434 LSYPLMYII
+434 LSYPMMYLI
-443 EKTFGFTSNV
+443 EKMFGFISNV

-489 IANRIGA
+489 IANRIHA

-527 PHDQLT
+527 PHDQLSD
-533 ELESAQIIISHVPEG
+533 LESAQIIISHVTEG
-548 LKMAEKVS
+548 LKLAEKFN
-556 LPGIIKDFILTH
+556 LPGIIKDFISTH
-568 HGTGITKYF
+568 HGTGLTKYF
-577 YVKYCNA
+577 YINYCNE
-584 HPNEIVDKSMFQYPG
+584 HPDEQVDKEMFQYPG

-620 RSLKEYT
+620 RSLNEYT
-627 EESISNLVNNLIDG
+627 EESISTLTNKLIDS
-641 QVKDGFFKECP
+641 QVADGFFRECP

-661 KQVLIERLKAIYHTR
+661 KSVLIERLKSIYHTR

-681 LSTSAQATADK
+681 LNK
-692 AEEEKEK
+692 
-699 EEKDSTCTVE
+699 